1 MAKQSSRSLWDFFSE
16 RRKTFSNNTMALH
29 TGSGSLTY
37 GELFALSDSLA
48 RFLAARGVFDSDVVA
63 LTLPNTLAFV
73 PSVLALVQLNVTIA
87 LLSPKYGQNEL
98 MAIGRGIRPNFL
110 LSGAAFARDFGRYLG
125 VKKSEPV
132 GGFPVLEE
140 LELTPLQHSDDAA
153 GSVQYSSSAAS
164 IDHPALIKFTS
175 GSTSEPKA
183 IALSAANILAE
194 TATIIDSLHYA
205 PGDRLLGSVPLCH
218 SYGFDLG
225 VLGAVGSGA
234 TLVVQDS
241 FVPRRVLTDLSTLG
255 ITIFLG
261 VPSMYRFLADI
272 AWTTPPNLSR
282 IRYLLSCTAPLAP
295 DLITAFHGRY
305 GIPITQH
312 YGTSETGAIS
322 THLPAEVL
330 SRPESVGVAMSNVAV
345 DIVDEDGRSL
355 RAGTEGEIV
364 VTSRAVARGYV
375 MGQPGGLSPFRKEA
389 CYWTGDRG
397 TMDGDGFI
405 YVRGR
410 VDDLINVGGFKV
422 SPSEVTRVLQSDA
435 RVREA
440 AVVGVKD
447 SMGEISVYAAVTLR
461 QMVTETELLSFC
473 RARLADY
480 KVPRRIRI
488 CDELPRGPSG
498 KIRVRPEDVT

>member
-1 MAKQSSRSLWDFFSE
+1 
-16 RRKTFSNNTMALH
+16 
-29 TGSGSLTY
+29 
-37 GELFALSDSLA
+37 
-48 RFLAARGVFDSDVVA
+48 
-63 LTLPNTLAFV
+63 
-73 PSVLALVQLNVTIA
+73 
-87 LLSPKYGQNEL
+87 
-98 MAIGRGIRPNFL
+98 
-110 LSGAAFARDFGRYLG
+110 
-125 VKKSEPV
+125 
-132 GGFPVLEE
+132 
-140 LELTPLQHSDDAA
+140 
-153 GSVQYSSSAAS
+153 
-164 IDHPALIKFTS
+164 
-175 GSTSEPKA
+175 
-183 IALSAANILAE
+183 
-194 TATIIDSLHYA
+194 
-205 PGDRLLGSVPLCH
+205 
-218 SYGFDLG
+218 
-225 VLGAVGSGA
+225 
-234 TLVVQDS
+234 
-241 FVPRRVLTDLSTLG
+241 
-255 ITIFLG
+255 
-261 VPSMYRFLADI
+261 
-272 AWTTPPNLSR
+272 
-282 IRYLLSCTAPLAP
+282 
-295 DLITAFHGRY
+295 
-305 GIPITQH
+305 
-312 YGTSETGAIS
+312 
-322 THLPAEVL
+322 
-330 SRPESVGVAMSNVAV
+330 MSNVAV

-375 MGQPGGLSPFRKEA
+375 MGQPGGRSAFRKES

-461 QMVTETELLSFC
+461 ETVTETELVSFC